1 MKNKILIVD
10 DDPSICSLLKN
21 FFEMKGI
28 NVETVD
34 NGYFAL
40 KRIREFKPDVVL
52 LDIMIPR
59 MDGYEVCAKI
69 RDFEDDTSK
78 TPIVIMSALNNLENV
93 KKAIAYGANDYIIKP
108 IKLDL
113 ILNKLQK
120 YLDIK
125 KEAVNKEDNVLI
137 EVTEKTYIVSVTG
150 IINDRTYS
158 NLQRVTNNLDVK
170 KTIIFFF
177 HDITDVDVYS
187 VKNIIEYISLLKF
200 KEKMIAI
207 EDPNLYSIS
216 EITIKK
222 FNLKL
227 FKTLIEA
234 YEKVM

>member
-1 MKNKILIVD
+1 M
-10 DDPSICSLLKN
+10 
-21 FFEMKGI
+21 M
-28 NVETVD
+28 
-34 NGYFAL
+34 
-40 KRIREFKPDVVL
+40 
-52 LDIMIPR
+52 PR